1 MMELVVSFFLSLI
14 EKLGFI
20 DEVKIKLLGTPDL
33 ADDKLVV
40 ALEETEK
47 IYQLVENMLSTYLSV
62 EFDQTSCQ
70 EERKVL
76 VKLEGGELLSEVEQA
91 RPICRKIERIYRHYL
106 RVWFGKYLEE
116 DEQLKME
123 GLFQQLGT
131 ADDQL
136 VDQLIQVAKW
146 LTEEAKATLDLVDGD
161 NLDAANRRIKAAR
174 KEVLPFRQV
183 ISDSMRK
190 LFALQAD
197 FLQALK

>member
-1 MMELVVSFFLSLI
+1 MTELVVSFFLSLI
-14 EKLGFI
+14 GKLGVI

-33 ADDKLVV
+33 ANDKLVV

-62 EFDQTSCQ
+62 EFDQTSRQ
-70 EERKVL
+70 DERKVL

-91 RPICRKIERIYRHYL
+91 RPICRKIERIYMQYL

-136 VDQLIQVAKW
+136 VDQLIQIAKW

-161 NLDAANRRIKAAR
+161 DLDAANRRIKAAR

>member
-1 MMELVVSFFLSLI
+1 
-14 EKLGFI
+14 
-20 DEVKIKLLGTPDL
+20 
-33 ADDKLVV
+33 
-40 ALEETEK
+40 
-47 IYQLVENMLSTYLSV
+47 
-62 EFDQTSCQ
+62 
-70 EERKVL
+70 
-76 VKLEGGELLSEVEQA
+76 
-91 RPICRKIERIYRHYL
+91 
-106 RVWFGKYLEE
+106 
-116 DEQLKME
+116 ME

-161 NLDAANRRIKAAR
+161 DLDAANRRIKAAR

-190 LFALQAD
+190 LFALQVD

>member
-1 MMELVVSFFLSLI
+1 MTELVVSFFLRLI
-14 EKLGFI
+14 EKLGVI

-33 ADDKLVV
+33 ANDKLVV
-40 ALEETEK
+40 ALEETKK

-62 EFDQTSCQ
+62 EFDQTSRQ
-70 EERKVL
+70 DERKVL

-91 RPICRKIERIYRHYL
+91 RPICRKIERIYMHYL
-106 RVWFGKYLEE
+106 RVWFSKYLEE

-146 LTEEAKATLDLVDGD
+146 LTEEAKATLDLVDRD
-161 NLDAANRRIKAAR
+161 DLDAANRRIKAAR

-197 FLQALK
+197 FLQASK